1 MRHHAGSGANAP
13 GAADALARV
22 QFNRER
28 GAGRGPA
35 EDGFWIAERAEAEV
49 SRLITISGM
58 ESGGGRAVFRG
69 ARRPDADLAFASVEN
84 ALRERGLDL
93 WLLDAPEDQAIVV
106 VAAANAVPTL
116 RKRPLLN
123 LVLLV
128 ATLATMTWAGAI
140 HHGINILNEPARWTV
155 GLPYALA
162 LLLILGVHEM
172 GHYLVAR
179 RRGVQVTLPYFIP
192 APFFLGT
199 FGAFIRM
206 GGHIRDRRAFF
217 DVALAGPMAGLVVA
231 IFAVLLGIGR
241 ESLVSG
247 HGIGMVPGS
256 SLLFAGLYKLAG
268 GGAVAQSVQLGPV
281 AFAGWLGLVVTALN
295 LAPLGQLDGGHI
307 AYAVFGRQRA
317 RTIGV
322 AVLALMVAAGLF
334 YSPHWLTWAIIA
346 YFIAGV
352 DHPVA
357 NNELADIGSGRKVL
371 GYVAFAIL
379 AAIVLPVPA

>member
-1 MRHHAGSGANAP
+1 MRHHSESGASTRS
-13 GAADALARV
+13 AADLTGRAPFTRRGGA
-22 QFNRER
+22 ER
-28 GAGRGPA
+28 GSA
-35 EDGFWIAERAEAEV
+35 EDGFWIAERAEDEV

-58 ESGGGRAVFRG
+58 ESEGGRAVFHG
-69 ARRPDADLAFASVEN
+69 TPRPDAETAFPSVES

-93 WLLDAPEDQAIVV
+93 WLVDAPEKRAMIV
-106 VAAANAVPTL
+106 VAAANTVPAL

-123 LVLLV
+123 LVLLL

-179 RRGVQVTLPYFIP
+179 KRGVQVTLPYFIP

-206 GGHIRDRRAFF
+206 GGHIRDRKAFF
-217 DVALAGPMAGLVVA
+217 DVALAGPLAGLVVA

-241 ESLVSG
+241 ESLIGG

-268 GGAVAQSVQLGPV
+268 GVAVTQPIELGPI

-334 YSPHWLTWAIIA
+334 YSPHWLMWAVVA

-352 DHPVA
+352 DHPAA
-357 NNELADIGSGRKVL
+357 NNELADIGPGRKAL
-371 GYVAFAIL
+371 GCVALAIL